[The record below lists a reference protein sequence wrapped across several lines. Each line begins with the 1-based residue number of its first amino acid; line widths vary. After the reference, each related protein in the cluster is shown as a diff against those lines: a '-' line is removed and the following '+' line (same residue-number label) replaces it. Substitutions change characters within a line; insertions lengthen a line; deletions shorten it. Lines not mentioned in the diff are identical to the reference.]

1 MNDLDW
7 FIDQVEGLAEQLNL
21 NIYEEHE
28 GNVFVNDVREETAE
42 EQEHEDETNEEQIK
56 NRSRGRWDTEEK
68 VTLATGNQSPKQNN
82 ENNTSHDE
90 PSMAFEIKMSPT
102 KKPNSQS
109 SPVSLRQKT
118 KPNVPRPHTVHLER
132 STVSPEKEDEERTRT
147 FSDSQEQD
155 ENKPPAEAVAFVIT
169 APENGVMARKRDRML
184 KRQLEREEEL
194 RRKKLDFEE
203 LKRNQEKEKLMNE
216 EYLNNLKKMDQ
227 ERREAILK
235 NHKQSKSPAPIRK
248 PAKSLKKPNITIP
261 NDPFSP
267 SRVSRSQS
275 TTLHRDNKSEKDWDT
290 MSCVSTLT
298 TTRLFRD
305 PKSKSNKSLMLMA
318 LKYQCLPGPVNANE
332 RKKAEEALNN
342 SCANHFMALYKSN
355 KYKGLYEVE
364 QMEEILKI
372 MKIHGTGPK
381 EVNEMMIA
389 DLLKYNSGMK
399 AFQSVGSKTLSPS
412 IDGFC
417 LKNQCWLTKR
427 PKTAAATAS
436 VRS

>member
-90 PSMAFEIKMSPT
+90 PSMAFEIKISPT

-235 NHKQSKSPAPIRK
+235 NHKQSKSPAPTRK
-248 PAKSLKKPNITIP
+248 PTKSLKKPNITIP

-275 TTLHRDNKSEKDWDT
+275 TTLHRDTKSEKDWDT

-318 LKYQCLPGPVNANE
+318 LKYQCLPGPVSH
-332 RKKAEEALNN
+332 KL
-342 SCANHFMALYKSN
+342 
-355 KYKGLYEVE
+355 
-364 QMEEILKI
+364 
-372 MKIHGTGPK
+372 
-381 EVNEMMIA
+381 
-389 DLLKYNSGMK
+389 
-399 AFQSVGSKTLSPS
+399 
-412 IDGFC
+412 
-417 LKNQCWLTKR
+417 
-427 PKTAAATAS
+427 
-436 VRS
+436 